1 MQRDAYRGSVGR
13 KTRTRVER
21 RPRLGEEENSEGNLR
36 FHDKEV
42 RKQIWALGK
51 KHATEIGERKKI
63 LTAGKQNQGLR
74 DRDEPKLTNLGK
86 RMNSTNF
93 TLWQDAA
100 RKTALRGLV
109 LQRWRARKQIKGR
122 GKNRRGLSKAGAADR
137 ECNVEHMQAAADS
150 NGREK
155 LMRLPG
161 LGNREKKD

>member
-1 MQRDAYRGSVGR
+1 L
-13 KTRTRVER
+13 ER
-21 RPRLGEEENSEGNLR
+21 
-36 FHDKEV
+36 
-42 RKQIWALGK
+42 
-51 KHATEIGERKKI
+51 HATEIGERKKI

-86 RMNSTNF
+86 RMNSINF

-100 RKTALRGLV
+100 RKTALGGLV

-155 LMRLPG
+155 LARLPG
-161 LGNREKKD
+161 LGNREKKREKEKGNGSWAGGLNWARVELNAKTDGVSAS